1 MILNYLR
8 TKEKLWRCWQ
18 LLIEWISRDLVFV
31 FTRFPFL
38 SFFSRVILIFAV
50 LLYPRVENQIYEF
63 YTVIEGITV
72 DVDLCWRAV
81 DQSCFPAEGL
91 GVLVGFVDLVGLWV
105 LVGHGLLVGLGVLVG
120 LVVLAEVG
128 CLARRNNDEEVL
140 LGGLLSSALAARRK
154 VRASKSKGT
163 FGRHCPLGGGEAKQ
177 KASKGK
183 NWEDMIALVCW
194 GRREACMAISNIIL
208 NTTYRGKWNCFF
220 LAIFIPIKNS

>member
-1 MILNYLR
+1 MNIDYLR

-18 LLIEWISRDLVFV
+18 LLIERISRDLVFV

-50 LLYPRVENQIYEF
+50 LLYPGVENQIYEF
-63 YTVIEGITV
+63 YAVIEGFTV

-91 GVLVGFVDLVGLWV
+91 GV

-177 KASKGK
+177 KGSKGK
-183 NWEDMIALVCW
+183 NWEDMIAMVCW
-194 GRREACMAISNIIL
+194 GRREACMAISNIIF
-208 NTTYRGKWNCFF
+208 NTK
-220 LAIFIPIKNS
+220 